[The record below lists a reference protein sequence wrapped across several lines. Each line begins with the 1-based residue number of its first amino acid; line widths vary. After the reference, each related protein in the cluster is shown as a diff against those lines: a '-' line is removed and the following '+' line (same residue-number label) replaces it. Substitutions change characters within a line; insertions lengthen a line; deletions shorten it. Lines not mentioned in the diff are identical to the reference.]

1 MQKPKRLNCL
11 AMLML
16 GIALML
22 SMQACA
28 SQPVQIRTEYVY
40 IHDVPDLV
48 FPIFPPPDS
57 VTFNAETETVLMPL
71 WYWQKIA
78 EYKIDVDAIQAYVTQ
93 LRKIDEEAE
102 K

>member
-1 MQKPKRLNCL
+1 
-11 AMLML
+11 
-16 GIALML
+16 
-22 SMQACA
+22 MQACA

-57 VTFNAETETVLMPL
+57 VTLDAETETVSMPL

-78 EYKIDVDAIQAYVTQ
+78 EYKIDVDAIENNISL
-93 LRKIDEEAE
+93 LRAAIRDNSE
-102 K
+102 